1 MGSLGLL
8 DSIQDPPSRG
18 RSEFRQIKMAAD
30 LYKQADAVIKPA
42 AFKVFKLL
50 GWEVKQ
56 SASARST
63 ARERPDLP

>member
-1 MGSLGLL
+1 
-8 DSIQDPPSRG
+8 
-18 RSEFRQIKMAAD
+18 MAAD